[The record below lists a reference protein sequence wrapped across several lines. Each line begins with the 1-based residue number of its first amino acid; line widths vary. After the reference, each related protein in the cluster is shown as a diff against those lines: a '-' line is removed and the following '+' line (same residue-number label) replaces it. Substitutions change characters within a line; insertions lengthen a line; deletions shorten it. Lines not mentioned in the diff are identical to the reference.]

1 MNKTPEQLAKEWAI
15 DWHKDCDYPDAI
27 LEIRQEA
34 TKHIF
39 LAGYQAAQEHAHAA
53 LEEAEARMQELRDQL
68 MEESG
73 GRLKLFKDDADAK
86 AAYQE
91 CLEEVELDKA
101 WQEGYKAAQDQLA
114 DADKVMPDACEHILD
129 MEKMVDVNGWISVKD
144 RMPEQDMQIL
154 AWSGGLGDIPPFCTG
169 GYELWNWSIKFSPN
183 DCRLTGI
190 TYWMP
195 LPEPP
200 KEEE

>member
-53 LEEAEARMQELRDQL
+53 LEEAEARMQEL
-68 MEESG
+68 
-73 GRLKLFKDDADAK
+73 
-86 AAYQE
+86 
-91 CLEEVELDKA
+91 
-101 WQEGYKAAQDQLA
+101 QDQLA
-114 DADKVMPDACEHILD
+114 DADKVMNSPEIPDTCEHILD
-129 MEKMVDVNGWISVKD
+129 MSKMVDVNGWISVKD
-144 RMPEQDMQIL
+144 RLPEKDMQIL